1 MDLQLYIRVIWRF
14 RFLVLGGLILALLL
28 AFASIAKI
36 SFDGGTPSVTFREKE
51 KWVSVGTLLVT
62 EPGFPLGRSVF
73 EEEVPPVGTDKPQT
87 FTPNFA
93 PSNRFIELSN
103 VYTEL
108 VTGDEVREIMLRDGP
123 IRGLVES
130 SALVAT
136 NGSDAPLP
144 MLAIRGVASTPEG
157 AMLVAQRANKAFEE
171 FLATKQARDAIPSDE
186 RAVLTQVR
194 QPSPA
199 TTVLLE
205 GRSKTVPIVVFLTV
219 MLAVIGLAFILE
231 NLRPRVRSVA
241 DVSDPHA
248 APRSV
253 QSRRRRSG

>member
-28 AFASIAKI
+28 AFASIARI
-36 SFDGGTPSVTFREKE
+36 DGGSITFREKE
-51 KWVSVGTLLVT
+51 KWVSVGTVLVT
-62 EPGFPLGRSVF
+62 EKEFPLGRATF
-73 EEEVPPVGTDKPQT
+73 EQEVPPASTDRPQT
-87 FTPNFA
+87 ITPKFA
-93 PSNRFIELSN
+93 PSDRFIELASQ
-103 VYTEL
+103 YPEL
-108 VTGDEVREIMLRDGP
+108 VTGDDVREIMLRDGP
-123 IRGLVES
+123 IRGVVE
-130 SALVAT
+130 ATPLVAA
-136 NGSDAPLP
+136 NGSDTPLP
-144 MLAIRGVASTPEG
+144 MLAIRGLATTPEA
-157 AMLVAQRANKAFEE
+157 AMLVAQRATKAFEE
-171 FLATKQARDAIPSDE
+171 FLDIQQDRARTPASQ

-199 TTVLLE
+199 TTVLLA

-231 NLRPRVRSVA
+231 NLRPRVRPVA

-253 QSRRRRSG
+253 RERRRRSG